1 MGGVV
6 SFLLSRHSSI
16 NVAQMNANL
25 GQGLYSFISKGDWSA
40 RLALVG
46 WLLGNIITVVHHVSS
61 SLLLIASVT

>member
-16 NVAQMNANL
+16 NVAQMSANL

-40 RLALVG
+40 RLALVS
-46 WLLGNIITVVHHVSS
+46 WLVHCVSS